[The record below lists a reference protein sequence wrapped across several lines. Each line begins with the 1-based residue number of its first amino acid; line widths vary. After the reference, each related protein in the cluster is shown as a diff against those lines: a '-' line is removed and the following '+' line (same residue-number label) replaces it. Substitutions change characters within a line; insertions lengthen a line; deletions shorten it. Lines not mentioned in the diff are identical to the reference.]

1 MKLNEVNAPLFR
13 SEKEI
18 QDERVKKVFFDKIT
32 TELTS
37 GLEQQI
43 RAGTVTA
50 ATQAAPGQAA
60 SNPSSPAAPTDPFAA
75 KRAQAAAAAR
85 ANMASNPAPAAKPAP
100 PTPSTAPV
108 LNVAQQATQTR
119 QQKQAAAAQA
129 AQSQMSQNPVKPK
142 VWRNGRDPNQ
152 PATTREHKFY
162 QSVNAIFESLINI
175 DEAQAETN
183 GPITISDYM
192 EQAFVHF
199 MKNPVFNTPEAKKL
213 IEPLAKKV
221 EDTYATDK
229 GKAAIQELVD
239 FGYNILYKLKNSAP
253 TRAPNNRNA
262 ANTSNAGNAQNAGSS
277 KFAQA
282 ISIIDQLNPK
292 QKKKIL
298 SYINSELNP
307 TAAAPNT
314 EKVSIGGQE
323 IKPGDPLYDKIKG
336 NLG

>member
-1 MKLNEVNAPLFR
+1 M
-13 SEKEI
+13 SEKPTKEEAL
-18 QDERVKKVFFDKIT
+18 QFIT
-32 TELTS
+32 TWRDSLDEPRVEDGYWHDPADDLHNYFEATGARDCHDVS
-37 GLEQQI
+37 AEATKVYNI
-43 RAGTVTA
+43 MFVNEHDDESCIVEDESPIAGVW
-50 ATQAAPGQAA
+50 
-60 SNPSSPAAPTDPFAA
+60 N
-75 KRAQAAAAAR
+75 
-85 ANMASNPAPAAKPAP
+85 
-100 PTPSTAPV
+100 
-108 LNVAQQATQTR
+108 
-119 QQKQAAAAQA
+119 AAAAQA

-175 DEAQAETN
+175 DEAQAATT

-239 FGYNILYKLKNSAP
+239 FGYNILYKLKNSAT

-336 NLG
+336 NLD